1 MNNEERVEAVAKALF
16 GRGELP
22 GSYVPFD
29 VQPLDIKEHY
39 YRLARIA
46 IAAMDIEKIERDAYE
61 RGMCDAV
68 ELDEWG
74 KSKLFYRKGYGDG
87 AASLQIVTSTTTGR
101 MPKDER

>member
-1 MNNEERVEAVAKALF
+1 MIPTEEHLTITIEAILGFYPTGDAERDRRSAAVIARALLD
-16 GRGELP
+16 E
-22 GSYVPFD
+22 
-29 VQPLDIKEHY
+29 LDID
-39 YRLARIA
+39 R
-46 IAAMDIEKIERDAYE
+46 IEREAYE
-61 RGMCDAV
+61 RGMRDAV